1 VKRNRK
7 GSKQRRQTIQVWT
20 YDQARQV
27 LPYVESIMRS
37 LRERQLEAQEHHL
50 SASRLADKPGRPD
63 RATLV
68 AREETLGAAHEA
80 EARVHEALEE
90 LHTLDIYCLDPVQGL
105 ALIPFAQENQLAW
118 YIFDLFDGDFLR
130 YWRFHRDPLEMRRPI
145 ADVLP
150 GPQNS
155 VVI

>member
-1 VKRNRK
+1 MKRNRK

-50 SASRLADKPGRPD
+50 SASRLAGKSGRAD

-80 EARVHEALEE
+80 EAPPRSGARG
-90 LHTLDIYCLDPVQGL
+90 TQMAARPG
-105 ALIPFAQENQLAW
+105 AN
-118 YIFDLFDGDFLR
+118 
-130 YWRFHRDPLEMRRPI
+130 RRK
-145 ADVLP
+145 A
-150 GPQNS
+150 
-155 VVI
+155 